1 MLLSMDLP
9 LVWAPRGRK
18 GDDVSMNGYRSFGFD
33 ELTALPGEE
42 TERARLWLL
51 LKVGGLPTAEDLP
64 PVPISLGRMQ

>member
-1 MLLSMDLP
+1 
-9 LVWAPRGRK
+9 
-18 GDDVSMNGYRSFGFD
+18 MNGYRSFGFD